1 MKIETQ
7 VVAKTNNEEKI
18 KLSKKDLNLVVRTS
32 GFGAVISLPKSKDG
46 FGFDVLSFLRD
57 EELFININEGKN
69 REGLVTV
76 VCDVDGKPLRPFWI
90 KGGKNQRGV
99 DEGIDA
105 RFSLYRPACV
115 VTVSKRGQLGIYRI
129 YLEEFSSYVEV
140 KDLEIYS
147 GLLKWTKG
155 KFFLDKRISEELPY
169 LNCFKEAI
177 KVAIKKANSSNGGP
191 SYFLE
196 KPPDIIFHEE
206 QSESMVLSK
215 KEKTTVFLAGI
226 ALSRGHL

>member
-7 VVAKTNNEEKI
+7 VVAKTNDEKKI
-18 KLSKKDLNLVVRTS
+18 ELSKKDLNLVVRTS
-32 GFGAVISLPKSKDG
+32 GFGAVISLPRSKDG
-46 FGFDVLSFLRD
+46 FGFNVPSFLCN
-57 EELFININEGKN
+57 EELFININEGKS
-69 REGLVTV
+69 REGIVTV
-76 VCDVDGKPLRPFWI
+76 VCDIDGKPLRPFWI

-129 YLEEFSSYVEV
+129 YLAEFSNYVEV

-177 KVAIKKANSSNGGP
+177 KVAIKKADSSNGGP

-206 QSESMVLSK
+206 QPKSMVISK
-215 KEKTTVFLAGI
+215 NGEKTVFLAGI
-226 ALSRGHL
+226 VLSRDHF